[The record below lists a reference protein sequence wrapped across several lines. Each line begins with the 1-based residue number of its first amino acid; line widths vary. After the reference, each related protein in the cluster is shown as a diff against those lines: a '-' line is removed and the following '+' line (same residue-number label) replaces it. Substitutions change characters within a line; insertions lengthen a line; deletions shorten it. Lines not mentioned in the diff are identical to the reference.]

1 MEFGYPA
8 FNGTVIAPPRRNSI
22 PGANGGSTT
31 VVNLT
36 VAVNTQPIGRMLKLA
51 NGEEQFAL
59 VPTSDVHDVSVWD
72 AELQS
77 TALGLSV
84 GQSISFTARSIK
96 GGKPYEAEDGDGN
109 KRTIYTTKIRAAAI
123 VPGALSAAKGQSTQ
137 AAPVAAGAPAGASA
151 DDDEL
156 NF

>member
-1 MEFGYPA
+1 MDFGYPA
-8 FNGTVIAPPRRNSI
+8 FNGTIISAPRRNTI
-22 PGANGGSTT
+22 PGQNGGSSSV

-72 AELQS
+72 AELQV

-84 GQSISFTARSIK
+84 GQAISFTARSIK
-96 GGKPYEAEDGDGN
+96 GGKPYEAEDGEGN
-109 KRTIYTTKIRAAAI
+109 KRTIFTTKIRAAAI
-123 VPGALSAAKGQSTQ
+123 VPGALSAKGQSAPAA
-137 AAPVAAGAPAGASA
+137 AAPAAVAAGAAEP
-151 DDDEL
+151 DLD
-156 NF
+156 F

>member
-1 MEFGYPA
+1 MDFGYPA
-8 FNGTVIAPPRRNSI
+8 FNGTLISAPRRNTI
-22 PGANGGSTT
+22 PGQNGGSSSV

-36 VAVNTQPIGRMLKLA
+36 IAVNTQPIGRMLKLA

-72 AELQS
+72 AELQA

-84 GQSISFTARSIK
+84 GQAISFTARSIK
-96 GGKPYEAEDGDGN
+96 GGKPYEAEDADGN
-109 KRTIYTTKIRAAAI
+109 KRTIFTTKIRAAGI
-123 VPGALSAAKGQSTQ
+123 VPGALSSAKGQSAPAA
-137 AAPVAAGAPAGASA
+137 AAPVAAAAGAA
-151 DDDEL
+151 EDDL

>member
-1 MEFGYPA
+1 MDFGYPA
-8 FNGTVIAPPRRNSI
+8 FNGTIISAPRRNTI
-22 PGANGGSTT
+22 PGQNGGSSSV

-72 AELQS
+72 AELQA

-84 GQSISFTARSIK
+84 GQAISFTARSIK
-96 GGKPYEAEDGDGN
+96 GGKPYEAEDGEGN
-109 KRTIYTTKIRAAAI
+109 KRTIFTTKIRAAAI
-123 VPGALSAAKGQSTQ
+123 VPGALSAKGQSAPAA
-137 AAPVAAGAPAGASA
+137 AAPAAVAAGAVE
-151 DDDEL
+151 DNLD
-156 NF
+156 F

>member
-1 MEFGYPA
+1 MDFGYPA
-8 FNGTVIAPPRRNSI
+8 FNGTIISAPRRNTI
-22 PGANGGSTT
+22 PGQNGGSSSV

-72 AELQS
+72 AELQA

-84 GQSISFTARSIK
+84 GQAISFTARSIK
-96 GGKPYEAEDGDGN
+96 GGKPYEAEDSEGN
-109 KRTIYTTKIRAAAI
+109 KRTIFTTKIRAAAI
-123 VPGALSAAKGQSTQ
+123 VPGALSVKGQSAPAA
-137 AAPVAAGAPAGASA
+137 AAPAAVAAGAAEP
-151 DDDEL
+151 DLD
-156 NF
+156 F

>member
-1 MEFGYPA
+1 MDYGYPA
-8 FNGTVIAPPRRNSI
+8 FNGTIISAPRRNTI
-22 PGANGGSTT
+22 PGQNGGSSSV

-72 AELQS
+72 AELQA

-84 GQSISFTARSIK
+84 GQAISFTARSIK
-96 GGKPYEAEDGDGN
+96 GGKPYEAEDGEGN
-109 KRTIYTTKIRAAAI
+109 KRTIFTTKIRAAAI
-123 VPGALSAAKGQSTQ
+123 VPGALSAKGQSAPAA
-137 AAPVAAGAPAGASA
+137 AAPAAVAAGAVE
-151 DDDEL
+151 DNLD
-156 NF
+156 F

>member
-1 MEFGYPA
+1 MDFGYPA
-8 FNGTVIAPPRRNSI
+8 FNGTIISAPRRNTI
-22 PGANGGSTT
+22 PGQNGGSSSV

-72 AELQS
+72 AELQA

-84 GQSISFTARSIK
+84 GQAISFTARSIK
-96 GGKPYEAEDGDGN
+96 GGKPYEAEDGEGN
-109 KRTIYTTKIRAAAI
+109 KRTIFTTKIRAAAI
-123 VPGALSAAKGQSTQ
+123 VPGALSAKGQSAP
-137 AAPVAAGAPAGASA
+137 AAVAAGAAEP
-151 DDDEL
+151 DLD
-156 NF
+156 F

>member
-1 MEFGYPA
+1 
-8 FNGTVIAPPRRNSI
+8 
-22 PGANGGSTT
+22 

-72 AELQS
+72 AELQA

-84 GQSISFTARSIK
+84 GQAISFTARSIK
-96 GGKPYEAEDGDGN
+96 GGKPYEAEDGEGN
-109 KRTIYTTKIRAAAI
+109 KRTIFTTKIRAAAI
-123 VPGALSAAKGQSTQ
+123 VPGALSAKGQSAPAA
-137 AAPVAAGAPAGASA
+137 AAPAAVAAGAVE
-151 DDDEL
+151 DNLD
-156 NF
+156 F